1 MHVTIQD
8 LPLKAEHLL
17 SFLKPGHPM
26 CLYGP
31 LGVGKTTLARALIQ
45 NMYPQEEFIPS
56 PSFPIMIPY
65 EKNLWHIDLYRL
77 KAEEEILQL
86 GLLDIMAVDC
96 CIIEWPE
103 RLGDLLP
110 SHRTDITLSFTDQ
123 EDVRHME
130 VSFFPQSFGERL

>member
-8 LPLKAEHLL
+8 LPLEAAHLV
-17 SFLKPGHPM
+17 SFLKPGLPM

-65 EKNLWHIDLYRL
+65 EKNRWHIDLYRL
-77 KAEEEILQL
+77 KDEIDILQL
-86 GLLDIMAVDC
+86 GLLDIMAMDC

-103 RLGDLLP
+103 RFGTLLP
-110 SHRTDITLSFTDQ
+110 SRRIDITLSFTDQ
-123 EDVRHME
+123 EDVRSIQ
-130 VSFFPQSFGERL
+130 VFVPPQSFRES